1 MFDIEKY
8 ISKFEV
14 LATERFKTKQILKN
28 GWKFCFIIC
37 IISLTLLVTYNIF
50 VHNLLF
56 YRLGISLFKLSMIF
70 AIEFLICGYVV
81 DSIKKGEI

>member
-1 MFDIEKY
+1 MIVFMLNYLRKSFLELNK
-8 ISKFEV
+8 
-14 LATERFKTKQILKN
+14 KTKQILKN

-37 IISLTLLVTYNIF
+37 IISLVLLVTYNIF
-50 VHNLLF
+50 VHNILF

-81 DSIKKGEI
+81 DSIKKGGI